1 MRYQV
6 LLAEDDEISQE
17 IVRAFLSD
25 ETDIEL
31 TVVGDGKL
39 ALEAALTTRYDLLIL
54 DQNLPSI
61 SGDRIVRHLRA
72 GNSKNSDT
80 PILRF
85 SASYSEVTTSPSD
98 PVILKFL
105 PKPVSGEVLVS
116 TVRSILPGD

>member
-1 MRYQV
+1 MKYQV

-17 IVRAFLSD
+17 IVRAFLSEED
-25 ETDIEL
+25 DIAL

-39 ALEAALTTRYDLLIL
+39 ALEAALTTRFDLLIL

-85 SASYSEVTTSPSD
+85 SAAYNEVSAQSTD
-98 PVILKFL
+98 PTAQKYL
-105 PKPVSGEVLVS
+105 PKPVSGAVLVS
-116 TVRSILPGD
+116 TVRSILPNG

>member
-25 ETDIEL
+25 EADIEL
-31 TVVGDGKL
+31 TIVGDGKQ
-39 ALEAALTTRYDLLIL
+39 ALEAAMTTRFDLLIL

-85 SASYSEVTTSPSD
+85 SANYSEIAAANAEPAT
-98 PVILKFL
+98 LKFL

-116 TVRSILPGD
+116 TVRSILPSD